1 MDRIRRA
8 FIGSMRYGAG
18 RLYTKNA
25 ADALR

>member
-8 FIGSMRYGAG
+8 FIGSMRYGEG